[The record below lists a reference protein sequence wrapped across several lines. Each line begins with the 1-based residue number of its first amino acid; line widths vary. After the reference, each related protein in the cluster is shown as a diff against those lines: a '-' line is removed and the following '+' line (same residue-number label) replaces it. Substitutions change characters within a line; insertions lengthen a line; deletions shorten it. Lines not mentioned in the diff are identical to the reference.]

1 MFGVISRL
9 KNALTALAGNV
20 EGLACTVAQ
29 IDRGLQDRLGLAP
42 IEALDRPALAVV
54 EGETEPDG
62 KAKGKRGRGA

>member
-20 EGLACTVAQ
+20 EGLAGTVAQ

-42 IEALDRPALAVV
+42 IEAPDRLALAVLD
-54 EGETEPDG
+54 GDTEPDV
-62 KAKGKRGRGA
+62 KARGKRGRGA